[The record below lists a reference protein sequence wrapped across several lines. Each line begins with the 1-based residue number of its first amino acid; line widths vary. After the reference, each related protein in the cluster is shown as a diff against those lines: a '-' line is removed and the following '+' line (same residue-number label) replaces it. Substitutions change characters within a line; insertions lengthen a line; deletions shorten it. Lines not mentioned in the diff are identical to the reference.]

1 MVTAVTLPWTWNPL
15 LIAWLALAG
24 YLYGRFMLSFKPR
37 PLQVVA
43 FGTGVL
49 LVVVALL
56 SPVNAAGDR
65 YLFTLHIITHM
76 LAQVVGPV
84 LMVWAVPKRLV
95 EGLDQRPGWRRLV
108 GSPLLAVAAWLLYN
122 GVMILWHWPLPP
134 GEGLRV
140 ACGLPLDLPKQD
152 PFLASLEDVLPHG
165 IGLLFWSLVLYPG
178 QHGPRCIVRVLML
191 GTTWAIKWLVSFII
205 GLAGRPLFG
214 TYLVLPRL
222 WGLDPV
228 ADQALGAGLLWVVG
242 HTVFGGLLVVLFWR
256 WVQDGRDGLVPAG
269 SGAAGKLAEHSRP

>member
-1 MVTAVTLPWTWNPL
+1 MTPANLPWTWNPL

-24 YLYGRFMLSFKPR
+24 YLYGRLVVPVR
-37 PLQVVA
+37 PQPAQVAA
-43 FGTGVL
+43 FGVGL
-49 LVVVALL
+49 AAVVVGLL
-56 SPVNAAGDR
+56 SPVNAGGDR

-84 LMVWAVPKRLV
+84 LMLLGVPRGLV
-95 EGLDQRPGWRRLV
+95 ERLEARQAWRRIA
-108 GSPLLAVAAWLLYN
+108 GSPLLLAVAWLMYN
-122 GVMILWHWPLPP
+122 GVMILWHWPLPA

-165 IGLLFWSLVLYPG
+165 VGLLYWSLALYPG
-178 QHGPRCIVRVLML
+178 LHGPRTILRVLML
-191 GTTWAIKWLVSFII
+191 ATTWAVNWLISFVI

-228 ADQALGAGLLWVVG
+228 ADQALGAGLMWVMG
-242 HTVFGGLLVVLFWR
+242 NMAFGGLLVLLLWR
-256 WVQDGRDGLVPAG
+256 WVKEGRESLGPED
-269 SGAAGKLAEHSRP
+269 AATLPHHASP